1 MSGPMPQN
9 TKNKA
14 LLKKEIPMNRN
25 ATFRMVIAAGLV
37 ASLLSACNTVKG
49 AGRDVESVGKAA
61 ERAID

>member
-1 MSGPMPQN
+1 
-9 TKNKA
+9 
-14 LLKKEIPMNRN
+14 MNRN

>member
-1 MSGPMPQN
+1 
-9 TKNKA
+9 
-14 LLKKEIPMNRN
+14 MNRKQS
-25 ATFRMVIAAGLV
+25 FRIVLAAGLI